1 MRGRDLSYKSFFII
15 AVLLAVSGC
24 VQMSPRYVK
33 GTEYERALFLYENG
47 RLDEALKKADSI
59 PKESADYK
67 YARRLITDINSAYTM
82 MSRRHADLADDLEKA
97 GIYGQAIEEY
107 RLTLRYNPS
116 NALAKSKIESLTEAL
131 SENRSADNKSVARDR
146 KRKDERDEPE
156 YQANL
161 HYMKGKMYY
170 ESKEWGRAVEELSAV
185 LKLVPAYMN
194 TKDLLVKARKE
205 RDAAVDRLI
214 KSGIS
219 FFQAEEMELAIKEW
233 DTALDLEPGNKT
245 AADYRS
251 RAEVIMER
259 LKNIREK
266 QEKRPL

>member
-1 MRGRDLSYKSFFII
+1 
-15 AVLLAVSGC
+15 
-24 VQMSPRYVK
+24 MSPRYMK

-59 PKESADYK
+59 PRESIDYK
-67 YARRLITDINSAYTM
+67 YARRLITDINTAYM
-82 MSRRHADLADDLEKA
+82 MISRRHADLADDLEKA

-107 RLTLRYNPS
+107 RAALRYNPS
-116 NALAKSKIESLTEAL
+116 NSLAKGKIQSLTEAMN
-131 SENRSADNKSVARDR
+131 ENKSADNKSVVQDR

-170 ESKEWGRAVEELSAV
+170 ESKEWGRSVEELSAV
-185 LKLVPAYMN
+185 LKLVPSYMN

-219 FFQAEEMELAIKEW
+219 FFQAEEMEFAIREW
-233 DTALDLEPGNKT
+233 DSALDLDPGNKT